1 MCRVRIVNAQNNYT
15 TINNTQIE
23 TDIPTE
29 LVSVFKQ
36 VFNQLNSTRT
46 NACMPS
52 ISITEL

>member
-23 TDIPTE
+23 TDIPFE
-29 LVSVFKQ
+29 MIPVFKQ
-36 VFNQLNSTRT
+36 VFKQLNSTRT

-52 ISITEL
+52 ISIVEL